1 MPRKQLVT
9 PHRKLTT
16 QSYLFFLSLMFC
28 TAFPAPAQQQPPRP
42 LADATATLVD
52 TALWNGLEW
61 RNIGP
66 ANMSG
71 RVADVEGVPGNPNV
85 VYVGSASG
93 GIWKTVNG
101 GITWKPIFDSQPIAS
116 IGDIALEP
124 GNPDVIYVGTG
135 ESKPRNSASYGN
147 GVYKSTD
154 GGQTWRNIGLTNSE
168 RISRIIV
175 SPSDPRV
182 VYAGVLGHVYGPNAE
197 RGVYRSM
204 NSGETWERVL
214 YIDDRHGVAE
224 MAMDPQNPNI
234 LYAGMW
240 RFERKPWTH
249 LSGSEQGGVFKS
261 VDGGRTWAKLT
272 KGLPKLLG
280 RIAVQ
285 AAPSNPNVVYVLA
298 ESNEGTLFRSDD
310 RGETFTNVY
319 KAVDIVNRGFYFT
332 RMRVDPG
339 DENRVYAIS
348 GNLMLSID
356 GGKTFKRISNNTH
369 VDYHSVWV
377 DPLNPNRLWQSEDG
391 GVAVSYDRGL
401 TFEPMMNIPLAQFY
415 SIYYDKRAPFYNV
428 GGGLQDNGTWTG
440 PVRTRE
446 PSGIAND
453 DWRMISFGDGFQ
465 IVVDPNDPDVFLT
478 EFQGGGIQWT
488 NMRTREQFDVSPQP
502 RRNDGGPV
510 KDLTYRF
517 NWNSPIIQSPHDGK
531 TVYFTGNVVFKTT
544 DFGLGGWEQISPDLT
559 TNDSTKYVSPGGPVW
574 KENTTAEYHGTIIS
588 FAESA
593 AQAGVLWAGTDD
605 GNLQVSRDAGKSWTN
620 LTARGPAVP
629 RFSPVSHVE
638 PSGTAAGSAYVAYD
652 RHMFDD
658 PKAYVFKTSDFG
670 ATWTDVTGNLPNGAY
685 VHVVREDP
693 KTPNLIYAG
702 TELGLFASYTGGNAW
717 QRMHGKNLPVVAV
730 HDILVHP
737 VMNDLLLGT
746 HGRAFWVLD
755 DATPAQQMNAA
766 TRAKAMHLFPLVAA
780 YRYSI
785 KPTRYGE
792 GDKLYHAAN
801 PQYGAFIT
809 YYLKDKLDTT
819 AAMKLEVLDSAG
831 AVVREIKRPPRNAGF
846 NRIAWDLTY
855 DPPKARRDG
864 APPADD
870 FFGGPRG
877 PQALPGRYTVRLTVP
892 SGRAETALEVKMDPA
907 VEMPVA
913 ALRAQFDA
921 ALRLRDMQSVMN
933 DTLRALDVMRTQLD
947 GRKKTLEA
955 QGGEQRAEQIKQV
968 DRDIGQVDSL
978 LATITRPAGRPF
990 WSEGPRIAERLGALQ
1005 SGIDG
1010 ANRAPTRHQVSL
1022 LGELRTEYEAALRA
1036 VATFLARA
1044 TRVAM

>member
-1 MPRKQLVT
+1 MRATCLAAFLLLA
-9 PHRKLTT
+9 PHITGL
-16 QSYLFFLSLMFC
+16 
-28 TAFPAPAQQQPPRP
+28 PAQTMAPPRP
-42 LADATATLVD
+42 IADVSATLVD
-52 TALWNGLEW
+52 TAIWNGLEW
-61 RNIGP
+61 RMIGP
-66 ANMSG
+66 VNMSG
-71 RVADVEGVPGNPNV
+71 RVADVEGVPGNPNI

-93 GIWKTVNG
+93 GVWKTVNG

-154 GGQTWRNIGLTNSE
+154 GGATWKHIGLADSE

-175 SPSDPRV
+175 SPRDPRV
-182 VYAGVLGHVYGPNAE
+182 VYAGVLGHVYAPNAE
-197 RGVYRSM
+197 RGVYRST
-204 NSGETWERVL
+204 NGGESWERVL

-224 MAMDPQNPNI
+224 LAMDPQNPNI

-249 LSGSEQGGVFKS
+249 QSGSEQGGVFKS
-261 VDGGRTWAKLT
+261 VDGGRTWSKLT

-280 RIAVQ
+280 RISVQ
-285 AAPSNPNVVYVLA
+285 PAPSNPNVVYVLA
-298 ESNEGTLFRSDD
+298 ESNEGTLFRSED
-310 RGETFTNVY
+310 RGETFTTVY
-319 KAVDIVNRGFYFT
+319 RNVDIVNRGFYFT
-332 RMRVDPG
+332 RMRLDPA

-356 GGKTFKRISNNTH
+356 GGKAFRRISNSTH
-369 VDYHSVWV
+369 VDFHSVWI
-377 DPLNPNRLWQSEDG
+377 DPQNPSRLWQSQDG

-401 TFEPMMNIPLAQFY
+401 TWEPMLNIPLAQFY
-415 SIYYDKRAPFYNV
+415 AIYHDNRAPFYSV

-446 PSGIAND
+446 PGGIAND

-465 IVVDPNDPDVFLT
+465 IVVHPNDPDTFLS

-517 NWNSPIIQSPHDGK
+517 NWNSPIVASPHDGK
-531 TVYFTGNVVFKTT
+531 VVYFTGNAVFKTT
-544 DFGLGGWEQISPDLT
+544 DFGLSGWEQISPDLT
-559 TNDSTKYVSPGGPVW
+559 TNDPTKYVSPGGPVW
-574 KENTTAEYHGTIIS
+574 LENTTAEYHGTIIS
-588 FAESA
+588 FAESP

-605 GNLQVSRDAGKSWTN
+605 GNLQLSRDGGKTWSN
-620 LTARGPAVP
+620 LTLRNRTMPQFA
-629 RFSPVSHVE
+629 PVSHVE
-638 PSGTAAGSAYVAYD
+638 PSRTAAGTAYVAYD

-658 PKAYVFKTSDFG
+658 LRSYVFRTTDFG
-670 ATWTDVTGNLPNGAY
+670 ATWTDISGNLPNGGY

-693 KTPNLIYAG
+693 KNPNLVYAG
-702 TELGLFASYTGGNAW
+702 TELGLFVSYTGGTTW

-737 VMNDLLLGT
+737 IMNDLLLGT

-755 DATPAQQMNAA
+755 DATPVQQMTAA
-766 TRAKAMHLFPLVAA
+766 TKAKALHLFTPAPA

-792 GDKLYHAAN
+792 GDKLFHGPN
-801 PQYGAFIT
+801 PPYGAIIT
-809 YYLKDKLDTT
+809 YFLKDKLDRT
-819 AAMKLEVLDSAG
+819 ATMKLEVLDASG
-831 AVVREIKRPPRNAGF
+831 SVVRQIKRPPRNAGM
-846 NRIAWDLTY
+846 NRTAWDLAY
-855 DPPKARRDG
+855 DPPRPRREVTGPQPVDE
-864 APPADD
+864 

-877 PQALPGRYTVRLTVP
+877 PQAMPGRYTIRLTTP
-892 SGRAETALEVKMDPA
+892 NGSAETAVEVKLDPA
-907 VEMPVA
+907 IETPLA
-913 ALRAQFDA
+913 ALTEQFDA
-921 ALRLRDMQSVMN
+921 ARRLRDMQSVLN
-933 DTLRALDVMRTQLD
+933 DTLRALDVMRSQLD
-947 GRKKTLEA
+947 GRKKTLETHGA
-955 QGGEQRAEQIKQV
+955 TERAEQIKQV
-968 DRDIGQVDSL
+968 DREIAQVDSL
-978 LATITRPAGRPF
+978 LATIARPTGRPF
-990 WSEGPRIAERLGALQ
+990 WSEGPRVSERLGALQ
-1005 SGIDG
+1005 AGIDG

-1022 LGELRTEYEAALRA
+1022 LGELRTEYENALRA
-1036 VATFLARA
+1036 VSAFLART